1 MKITVDSKQRITTL
15 LLMCL
20 EFYKVIM
27 GTFLVVFVP
36 QDCNGTICT
45 VTQNFFKN
53 DTMHYVANTCNF
65 VTFSAI
71 GTLYFI
77 ELNRENWCIEYL
89 DIDDEKN
96 ANNLDLEIESYP
108 EYKITMNKLNRKYV
122 NATYA
127 ALFMMVVNFIVSGYT
142 VYRKYTGSNSITS
155 FISFFLLVSMKLY
168 NAWSIG
174 NLSIKNERAN
184 SAYMKEP
191 KTYNTIDADHKI
203 KDEGNPPLT
212 NGVLGENIII

>member
-45 VTQNFFKN
+45 VTQNFFKQ

-108 EYKITMNKLNRKYV
+108 EYKIKMNKLNKKYV

-142 VYRKYTGSNSITS
+142 VYRKYTGTNSITS
-155 FISFFLLVSMKLY
+155 FISFFILVSMKLY

-203 KDEGNPPLT
+203 KDRGNPPLT
-212 NGVLGENIII
+212 NGALDQNIII

>member
-1 MKITVDSKQRITTL
+1 
-15 LLMCL
+15 
-20 EFYKVIM
+20 
-27 GTFLVVFVP
+27 
-36 QDCNGTICT
+36 
-45 VTQNFFKN
+45 
-53 DTMHYVANTCNF
+53 MHYVANTCNF

-108 EYKITMNKLNRKYV
+108 EYKIKMNKLNKKYV

-142 VYRKYTGSNSITS
+142 VYRKYTGTNSITS
-155 FISFFLLVSMKLY
+155 FISFLY
-168 NAWSIG
+168 
-174 NLSIKNERAN
+174 
-184 SAYMKEP
+184 
-191 KTYNTIDADHKI
+191 
-203 KDEGNPPLT
+203 
-212 NGVLGENIII
+212 